1 MFPELELKE
10 GWVTVI
16 CLLLVV
22 LCVAW
27 AIQAAEWAQDLSVV
41 QGTALVGGLL
51 GILLAKSRFPNRT
64 AHLLSLLAGWTWAAY
79 LTSRALAERGGLPFL
94 VGVYELERRLGEL
107 FHLASSP
114 GGSADNYVFVLLLAL
129 LIWIMAYFGAWAV
142 FRWQQVWWAIIV
154 CGAALII
161 NTNYSMEN
169 LTVYLIMFLLF
180 ALLLVVRSNVAF
192 RVQEWRQAHV
202 GYSQE
207 LVSTVLQ
214 AGLILSIVVILLA
227 WAAPEALASRPLQPF
242 LDKIGEPWRRM
253 QERSAEIF
261 QDLNYQNPA
270 PLISMGDRRMWFG
283 GPVSLTDTP
292 IADVQARTGRYWR
305 VMVFHEYAGNGWLS
319 TDEDTILLGE
329 NERTLAFPELL
340 QREELT
346 QTISVHHEW
355 TSNDALIAAGQPL
368 LASLPMRASVSMVT
382 NVEQMVRSQ
391 EGTLFPPAPGD
402 PSVLYSRQNLG
413 LDDTYNVLSSVSV
426 ADETS
431 LREAGTI
438 YPDWVVPRYLQLPD
452 SLPERV
458 HRLAEELTEGLDNK
472 YDETKAIETYLRQ
485 LPYNLDIP
493 GPRLG
498 QDGVDYFLF
507 DEQQGYCDYYASAM
521 VVMLRSIG
529 VPARYVRGYIQP
541 GSDEGIYRLLES
553 DGHAWP
559 EVYFPGY
566 GWIEFEPTG
575 GRPALVRR
583 ASPDPASARDP
594 LRPAPPPDRAWP
606 QMDDGGSML
615 PPERE
620 AAAQAGI
627 PWAKVRLWAIAAMA
641 LALPALALYLW
652 WQARRRRR
660 HQHLSPAEVVYDDL
674 VFWVRRL
681 LRIAPLAHQTP
692 HEYAV
697 VVVQNLPD
705 GRGPVERIVSS
716 YVEERFSGHQV
727 TAEDAGPI
735 WREAWQA
742 LWIRWVEKR
751 FDSFRGPWWRFF
763 PPKRWEA
770 DES

>member
-16 CLLLVV
+16 CLLLVIM
-22 LCVAW
+22 CVAW
-27 AIQAAEWAQDLSVV
+27 AIQAAHWAEDLSVV

-64 AHLLSLLAGWTWAAY
+64 AHLLSLLAGWTWASY
-79 LTSRALAERGGLPFL
+79 LTSRALAGRGGLPFIT
-94 VGVYELERRLGEL
+94 GVYELERRLGEL

-114 GGSADNYVFVLLLAL
+114 GSSADNYVFVLLLAL
-129 LIWIMAYFGAWAV
+129 LIWIMGYFAAWAV
-142 FRWQQVWWAIIV
+142 FRWQQVWWAVIV

-192 RVQEWRQAHV
+192 RVQEWRQAQV

-227 WAAPEALASRPLQPF
+227 WVTPEALASRPLQPL
-242 LDKIGEPWRRM
+242 LDKVGEPWRRV

-270 PLISMGDRRMWFG
+270 PLISMGERRMWFG

-305 VMVFHEYAGNGWLS
+305 VMVFHDYASNGWLS
-319 TDEDTILLGE
+319 TDEDTVLVGG
-329 NERTLAFPELL
+329 NEKTLAFPELL
-340 QREELT
+340 LREELSQKIT
-346 QTISVHHEW
+346 VHHDW
-355 TSNDALIAAGQPL
+355 TTNDALIAAGQPL

-382 NVEQMVRSQ
+382 NVEQMVRTR

-402 PSVLYSRQNLG
+402 PSILYARQNLVP
-413 LDDTYNVLSSVSV
+413 DDAYSVLSSVSV
-426 ADETS
+426 ADEVS
-431 LREAGTI
+431 LRQAGTF
-438 YPDWVVPRYLQLPD
+438 YPNWVAPRYLQLPD

-458 HRLAEELTEGLDNK
+458 HLLAQELTQGLDNT
-472 YDETKAIETYLRQ
+472 YDKAKAIESYLRQ
-485 LPYNLDIP
+485 FPYSLDIP

-521 VVMLRSIG
+521 VVMLRSAG
-529 VPARYVRGYIQP
+529 VPARYVRGYIRP
-541 GSDEGIYRLLES
+541 SSDEGVYRLLES

-575 GRPALVRR
+575 GQPALLRR
-583 ASPDPASARDP
+583 AAPESEAARNPVRPPLSPDRDWPLMADGESLLPPSNTASQASLLWHRLRPWAVGALVLASAGLGP
-594 LRPAPPPDRAWP
+594 
-606 QMDDGGSML
+606 
-615 PPERE
+615 
-620 AAAQAGI
+620 
-627 PWAKVRLWAIAAMA
+627 
-641 LALPALALYLW
+641 YFW

-660 HQHLSPAEVVYDDL
+660 NQHLSPAEQVYDDL
-674 VFWVRRL
+674 VFWVRQL
-681 LRIAPLAHQTP
+681 LRITPLAHQTP
-692 HEYAV
+692 HEYAG
-697 VVVQNLPD
+697 VVVQNMPD
-705 GRGPVERIVSS
+705 GQGPVERIVSS
-716 YVEERFSGHQV
+716 YVEERFGARQV
-727 TAEDAGPI
+727 TAEDAAPV
-735 WREAWQA
+735 WRQAWLA
-742 LWIRWVEKR
+742 LWTRWVEKR
-751 FDSFRGPWWRFF
+751 FDFFRRIWWRFF
-763 PPKRWEA
+763 PPKEWEV
-770 DES
+770 DEP